1 MSPNPIW
8 PYPYKK
14 DTSGHRETE
23 GRRYEDTG
31 KTPYKSRTTWSYQKL
46 GETHGRD
53 SPSEPPEGT
62 NSANTLI
69 SNFSLQNCERLS
81 FVSAIQF
88 MVLCYSSPRE
98 QIHHLYSLI
107 SYITSHSCS
116 ITCFAPNFQRWKL
129 PWLLFMLLYS
139 LKLPSISAQIL
150 FSHSGPNSRESSISP
165 QSESACPSKYF

>member
-14 DTSGHRETE
+14 DISGHRETE
-23 GRRYEDTG
+23 GRWWYEDTG

-53 SPSEPPEGT
+53 SPSEPPDGT
-62 NSANTLI
+62 DSASTLI
-69 SNFSLQNCERLS
+69 SNFSLQNCEKLYS
-81 FVSAIQF
+81 VSANQF
-88 MVLCYSSPRE
+88 MVLGDSSPRE

-107 SYITSHSCS
+107 SYI
-116 ITCFAPNFQRWKL
+116 ICFAPNFQRWKL

-150 FSHSGPNSRESSISP
+150 FSHSGPSSRESSISP